1 MPELVTDP
9 NLINELSS
17 TLSKENK
24 IQLPSNTTKITDTD
38 LINELSS
45 TFLKKEQPTTTAAAA
60 DTATIEAEKEKLKR
74 AAMPLT
80 SIVMDTLA
88 APVSG
93 TIETVKNFFTGTKT
107 TEFPEME
114 GFYTSNKAQE
124 ALKDLTLGQK
134 AAVTAG
140 PLITT
145 DQKMLAD
152 IIKTNVK
159 NSDITQDKFGN
170 PIVVLA
176 DGQTYYLNKPGVDL
190 EDTAQFTSQMLQM
203 IPGYSQISKALAGR
217 LLLRSLS
224 QGAYTGGVSVAQD
237 IAAGQLADKTVPES
251 IDLKKAGVATALGF
265 GLEFVGSPILN
276 TLFNNLAKNSRFF
289 TVDAITGAPTL
300 TEVGENAVKALGI
313 DTAGMSKE
321 KLGSLFKEIRT
332 GKRGLIGQM
341 AAEDSGFGFD
351 LAKAQASGDR
361 NDLSFF
367 YAALNGKYGERYKEM
382 ANKFLEKQNLKIGQ
396 TAQTILS
403 KFEKGEIDLKTLEE
417 SGDAVKKAINEQY
430 KAANN
435 KINTAYNIIDKNG
448 VFQGANSNIDNL
460 QLSITKALQE
470 RGGNLEPELYPATD
484 AALKAV
490 KDFIEKIKVD
500 PKSGT
505 EKATPITLNSFEMFR
520 KKLSNYFDSGKNQT
534 DKRNIVAI
542 KEQFDKFY
550 DDAIDSFL
558 FGNNKVEDLKAARGA
573 YKLKKDLFGD
583 KRKYVE
589 GFEIKDPAGSAIVKI
604 LGDPDVTPK
613 QTINYI
619 FGSADIGAGPTSLQ
633 IVRRLKTIFGVDDMT
648 QASKNG
654 DFQELR
660 NALIQRA
667 YEGSIDPR
675 TGVFSPAKLVNQW
688 NKLLNKNSDLMK
700 ELYTNEEIN
709 TFKTFI
715 DKVRKTLPPRDM
727 ANMAAVKSVLTRTIE
742 QAGRGVAGAAALK
755 QGGINFLLAARNV
768 WDRAVESVYLEEGK
782 KRVLEQMGKLKLGTS
797 VPSEN
802 IPFVGKAIKDLFE
815 NNKSLIPGTS
825 YQTPTP
831 SVTDILNV
839 ITTTGVKG
847 RQQDLN
853 APLIPTEL
861 AKRGIAK
868 TKAPAIQPKAPA
880 AQPRTEVPVLDRNM
894 MTASTTP
901 TAGTLTNIPKEQ
913 LDKYTTLFGPVV

>member
-1 MPELVTDP
+1 MSELVTDP
-9 NLINELSS
+9 NLINELNS
-17 TLSKENK
+17 TLSKETK
-24 IQLPSNTTKITDTD
+24 IQLPSNATKVTDPD
-38 LINELSS
+38 LINQLNS
-45 TFLKKEQPTTTAAAA
+45 TLKKPDTTKVETE
-60 DTATIEAEKEKLKR
+60 TISPKEIEVEKEKLKR
-74 AAMPLT
+74 TAMPLT
-80 SIVMDTLA
+80 SIVMDTIT

-170 PIVVLA
+170 PIIVLE
-176 DGQTYYLNKPGVDL
+176 DGQTYYLNKPGLDL

-203 IPGYSQISKALAGR
+203 IPGYSQISKQLAGR
-217 LLLRSLS
+217 LLLRSLA

-237 IAAGQLADKTVPES
+237 IVAGQLADKTVPES
-251 IDLKKAGVATALGF
+251 VDLKKAGVATALGF
-265 GLEFVGSPILN
+265 GLEFVGSPVLN
-276 TLFNNLAKNSRFF
+276 TLFNNLAKNSKFF
-289 TVDAITGAPTL
+289 TVDAITGTPTL
-300 TEVGENAVKALGI
+300 TEMGENAVKAIGV

-321 KLGSLFKEIRT
+321 QLGALFKEIRT
-332 GKRGLIGQM
+332 GKRGLIAQM
-341 AAEDSGFGFD
+341 ASEDSGFGFD
-351 LAKAQASGDR
+351 LAKAQASGDK

-367 YAALNGKYGERYKEM
+367 YAALNGKYGERYQEM
-382 ANKFLEKQNLKIGQ
+382 ARKFLEKQNLKIGQ

-417 SGDAVKKAINEQY
+417 SGDAIKKAVLEKY

-435 KINTAYNIIDKNG
+435 KVNTAYNVIDKNG

-460 QLSITKALQE
+460 QLSVIKTLQE
-470 RGGNLEPELYPATD
+470 KGGNIEPELYPATN
-484 AALKAV
+484 AAVKAI

-505 EKATPITLNSFEMFR
+505 EKATPVTLNSFEMFR
-520 KKLSNYFDSGKNQT
+520 KKLNNYFDAGANPT
-534 DKRNIVAI
+534 DKRNIIAI

-550 DDAIDSFL
+550 DDAIDAYL
-558 FGNNKVEDLKAARGA
+558 FGNNKVEDLKAARA
-573 YKLKKDLFGD
+573 AFKLKKDLFGD

-619 FGSADIGAGPTSLQ
+619 FGSADIGAGPTALQ
-633 IVRRLKTIFGVDDMT
+633 IVRRLKTIFGVDDMA
-648 QASKNG
+648 QVSKNG

-688 NKLLNKNSDLMK
+688 NRLLTKNSDLMK
-700 ELYTNEEIN
+700 ELFTNQEVN
-709 TFKTFI
+709 TFKMFI
-715 DKVRKTLPPRDM
+715 DKVRQTLPPRDM
-727 ANMAAVKSVLTRTIE
+727 ANMTAVKSVITKAIE
-742 QAGRGVAGAAALK
+742 QAGRGVVGAATLK
-755 QGGINFLLAARNV
+755 QGGINLLLAARNV

-782 KRVLEQMGKLKLGTS
+782 KQVLQQMGKLKLGTS
-797 VPSEN
+797 VPVEN
-802 IPFVGKAIKDLFE
+802 IPFAGKAIKDLFE

-825 YQTPTP
+825 YQVPTP
-831 SVTDILNV
+831 SVTDILNA
-839 ITTTGVKG
+839 ITTTGMKG

-853 APLIPTEL
+853 APLIPTQL
-861 AKRGIAK
+861 AKKGIQK
-868 TKAPAIQPKAPA
+868 QKQPTAT
-880 AQPRTEVPVLDRNM
+880 PRAEVPVLDRNM
-894 MTASTTP
+894 MTAATTP
-901 TAGTLTNIPKEQ
+901 TAGSITSIPQEQ
-913 LDKYTTLFGPVV
+913 LNKYSTLFGPVV

>member
-1 MPELVTDP
+1 M
-9 NLINELSS
+9 
-17 TLSKENK
+17 
-24 IQLPSNTTKITDTD
+24 
-38 LINELSS
+38 
-45 TFLKKEQPTTTAAAA
+45 
-60 DTATIEAEKEKLKR
+60 
-74 AAMPLT
+74 
-80 SIVMDTLA
+80 
-88 APVSG
+88 
-93 TIETVKNFFTGTKT
+93 
-107 TEFPEME
+107 
-114 GFYTSNKAQE
+114 
-124 ALKDLTLGQK
+124 
-134 AAVTAG
+134 
-140 PLITT
+140 
-145 DQKMLAD
+145 
-152 IIKTNVK
+152 
-159 NSDITQDKFGN
+159 
-170 PIVVLA
+170 
-176 DGQTYYLNKPGVDL
+176 
-190 EDTAQFTSQMLQM
+190 
-203 IPGYSQISKALAGR
+203 
-217 LLLRSLS
+217 
-224 QGAYTGGVSVAQD
+224 
-237 IAAGQLADKTVPES
+237 
-251 IDLKKAGVATALGF
+251 
-265 GLEFVGSPILN
+265 
-276 TLFNNLAKNSRFF
+276 
-289 TVDAITGAPTL
+289 
-300 TEVGENAVKALGI
+300 
-313 DTAGMSKE
+313 
-321 KLGSLFKEIRT
+321 
-332 GKRGLIGQM
+332 
-341 AAEDSGFGFD
+341 
-351 LAKAQASGDR
+351 
-361 NDLSFF
+361 
-367 YAALNGKYGERYKEM
+367 
-382 ANKFLEKQNLKIGQ
+382 
-396 TAQTILS
+396 
-403 KFEKGEIDLKTLEE
+403 KTLEE

-825 YQTPTP
+825 YQVPTP

-868 TKAPAIQPKAPA
+868 TKAPSVQPKAPA
-880 AQPRTEVPVLDRNM
+880 TEPRTEVPVLDRNM

-901 TAGTLTNIPKEQ
+901 TAGTLTNIPQEQ
-913 LDKYTTLFGPVV
+913 LNKYNTLFGSLV